1 MDRKKMAYWIA
12 GLMASLVGLAIMFYM
27 APGTEERKRMFKRP
41 ELARVGRYIESGE
54 YSKTIPMLRKL
65 REAWPNE
72 AEIFYAS
79 ALVNYKLH
87 RFRPALNM
95 AEQALQKEP
104 GAPATQAILGAAHYH
119 LSNFDKAMDA
129 SRKAM
134 RSDPKL
140 ALPYH
145 IIGAVYLRM
154 GNTDEGIKLLKESIR
169 LEPDNGMFWSKMS
182 SAYLKRKDLS
192 KSLEAS
198 KKALK
203 LDPALA
209 GAHFNM
215 GMAFFHSG
223 DADAAVKHL
232 QKAEYL
238 FIEKRDKGW
247 IARAR
252 HTRNL
257 IVSKRQIKTQK

>member
-1 MDRKKMAYWIA
+1 MDRKKLAYLTV
-12 GLMASLVGLAIMFYM
+12 GLMVCLVSAAIILYLTS
-27 APGTEERKRMFKRP
+27 GKGERKRIFKRP
-41 ELARVGRYIESGE
+41 ELARVDQFIESGE

-65 REAWPNE
+65 REALPDE

-79 ALVNYKLH
+79 AWVNYKLY
-87 RFRPALNM
+87 RFRPAMKM

-104 GAPATQAILGAAHYH
+104 GAPAAQAILGAAHYH
-119 LSNFDKAMDA
+119 LSNFDKALDA

-182 SAYLKRKDLS
+182 SAYLKRKDLT